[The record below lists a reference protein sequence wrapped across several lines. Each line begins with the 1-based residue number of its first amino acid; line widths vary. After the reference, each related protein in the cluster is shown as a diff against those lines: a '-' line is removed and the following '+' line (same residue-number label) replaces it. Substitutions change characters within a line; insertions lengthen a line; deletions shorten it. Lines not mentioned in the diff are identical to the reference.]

1 MRNHHDNDELPTV
14 SMDELDKVSGGAG
27 MDMTSMLLPMMMMKN
42 KNSQAAAAAP
52 PPPPQPP
59 KLMVDGQPQQLQSD
73 GQGGYIVNADES
85 ADLG

>member
-1 MRNHHDNDELPTV
+1 MRKQDDNNELPTI
-14 SMDELDKVSGGAG
+14 SMPELDKVSGGAG
-27 MDMTSMLLPMMMMKN
+27 TDMMSMMLPMLMMKN
-42 KNSQAAAAAP
+42 RNQAAAAAP

-59 KLMVDGQPQQLQSD
+59 KLMVDGQAQQLQSD